1 MRLVWVLLTVYAMVN
16 VIAFILYGID
26 KRRAKKNLWRIRER
40 TLLLATGLFGG
51 VGAWLGMKVFRHK
64 TQHMVFKVL
73 VPVMAIAQ
81 MLLMAFAVGKLL

>member
-16 VIAFILYGID
+16 VIVFTLYGID

-51 VGAWLGMKVFRHK
+51 IGAWLGMKVFRHK

>member
-16 VIAFILYGID
+16 VIAFTLYGID

-81 MLLMAFAVGKLL
+81 MLLMSFAVGKLL

>member
-16 VIAFILYGID
+16 VIAFTLYGID

-64 TQHMVFKVL
+64 TQHMVFKVF